1 MSRRVKNILTIF
13 FICGC
18 LCASAQTGN
27 VQAEA
32 LSVSKRV
39 ADKLIRDTR
48 FAYTL
53 SPRKEELGMQVIDL
67 REMVTNGNQVV
78 YALRRCMAKTDTAVR
93 FGISYPGELVVY
105 VNDQPVYRNTSGHL
119 QMPAEDAYNRFRFQ
133 TYFTAQFRKG
143 ENEIRIRLRTAALPA
158 VVFLRPQVTIGDADN
173 ALSFGTMPQRSWLLL
188 GPFTGN
194 DTTVVDHDVQPYY
207 TARGKYYTWQNMPQ
221 RLLPELLVDS
231 TLTYQRDPYLDWNY
245 SNGNTVWSVL
255 SLASYTGD
263 AKYKAFVQRY
273 AQFMMDNMPY
283 FRRQYDSLFSF
294 RGSFHRFFRMSMLD
308 DAGSAVL
315 PYIDLYLSDHTA
327 QIRQKIL
334 QPVADYILHKQ
345 VRLIDGTFCRPEPV
359 PHTVWCD
366 DLFMSVP
373 FLLRWAS
380 VTGNAAYYDEAVK
393 QFRGFRKYLLDPG
406 TKLYRHGWFSD
417 TQQRSPVSWGRA
429 NGWIAW
435 ATTELLEHLPASHP
449 GYPGI
454 LAAFREQMSVL
465 ATYQDA
471 SGMWHQVL
479 NRPAS
484 FEETSCT
491 AMFTLAMAKG
501 VRKGWLEKSYRDKAI
516 RGWMAVQKK
525 VEADGTVHDICRG
538 TEIGFDEAF
547 YFERKRFDQDP
558 RGLGA
563 VIAAGIEVSQLQ

>member
-1 MSRRVKNILTIF
+1 MSRSFQNVLTVIVT
-13 FICGC
+13 CSC
-18 LCASAQTGN
+18 LFAGAQTRN
-27 VQAEA
+27 VQEGA

-48 FAYTL
+48 FAFTL
-53 SPRKEELGMQVIDL
+53 SPQKEELGMQVIDM
-67 REMVTNGNQVV
+67 RGMVTTSGQAV
-78 YALRRCMAKTDTAVR
+78 YALRRCTAKTDTVVR
-93 FGISYPGELVVY
+93 LGINHAGEAVVY
-105 VNDQPVYRNTSGHL
+105 VNGQPVYHNTSPGL
-119 QMPAEDAYNRFRFQ
+119 QMPVEDAYNRFRFQ
-133 TYFTAQFRKG
+133 AYFTARFRKG
-143 ENEIRIRLRTAALPA
+143 ENEIRIRTRPAALPA
-158 VVFLRPQVTIGDADN
+158 VVFLRPQVTTGDADN
-173 ALSFGTMPQRSWLLL
+173 ALHFETQPQQSWLLL
-188 GPFTGN
+188 GPFAGK
-194 DTTVVDHDVQPYY
+194 DTAVVGQAIQPYY
-207 TARGKYYTWQNMPQ
+207 HISGKYFAWQNMPQ
-221 RLLPELLVDS
+221 RLLPELLTDS

-245 SNGNTVWSVL
+245 SNGNTVWTVL
-255 SLASYTGD
+255 SLTGLTGD
-263 AKYKAFVQRY
+263 TKYKTFVQRY
-273 AQFMMDNMPY
+273 TQFMMDHMPY
-283 FRRQYDSLFSF
+283 FQKQYDSLFAF

-315 PYIDLYLSDHTA
+315 PYVDLYLADHDA
-327 QIRQKIL
+327 QVKQKIL
-334 QPVADYILHKQ
+334 QPVADYILHRQ
-345 VRLIDGTFCRPEPV
+345 VRLPDGTFCRPEPMAY
-359 PHTVWCD
+359 TVWCD

-380 VTGNAAYYDEAVK
+380 ITGDAAYYDEAVK

-435 ATTELLEHLPASHP
+435 ATAELLEHLPASHP
-449 GYPGI
+449 GYPEI

-501 VRKGWLEKSYRDKAI
+501 VRKGWLEKTYREKAI

-525 VEADGTVHDICRG
+525 IEPDGTVHDICRG
-538 TEIGFDEAF
+538 TEIGFNEAF
-547 YFERKRFDQDP
+547 YFDRKRFDQDP